1 MKEKTIVVKLN
12 NAQYRLERLDD
23 DRYDELSRK
32 SLCIADDYRFSIG
45 FFQYEQLRGE
55 ALSLGQVYI
64 ALKELTG
71 ESSKLFDDWKC
82 AFSFPFALE
91 IERDSNTYH
100 YLLRIVD
107 YRGSL
112 EFNISRQVK
121 PHESYDK
128 NVIHQSFA
136 EEFSGDEINEFNA
149 YIYNYIKVF
158 FKVYIKVVQ
167 PHDMEEFFKNIDS
180 NLIVYGYKDGFF
192 FEDHYNDYDEYHEA
206 LSKLRARDRI

>member
-1 MKEKTIVVKLN
+1 MQEKTIVVKLKN
-12 NAQYRLERLDD
+12 VQYRLERLDD
-23 DRYDELSRK
+23 ERYHELRRK

-112 EFNISRQVK
+112 EFNIYRQVK

-128 NVIHQSFA
+128 NVIYQSFA
-136 EEFSGDEINEFNA
+136 EEFSRDEINEFNA

-158 FKVYIKVVQ
+158 FKIYLKVVK
-167 PHDMEEFFKNIDS
+167 PNDREEFFKNIDS
-180 NLIVYGYKDGFF
+180 NLILYGYKDGIF
-192 FEDHYNDYDEYHEA
+192 FEDHYNDREEYHEA
-206 LSKLRARDRI
+206 LSKLRDI